1 MLVRAVNCFIN
12 DLAESVLMVNIFA
25 GDFSSR
31 ENQPVQILD
40 QMVHQQISNL
50 KENYPGCIN
59 YGEINVLHTLGDL
72 KIKCIILIGSDKA
85 ETITADKLRFLFGN
99 AIRAVRKLPVDSLGI
114 YTNLQ
119 YTFSYAD
126 AVQAILEGVIFGNY
140 QFDFYKAVK
149 ARKIGRVSLLEQNE
163 KLFSMTK
170 YIVEKV
176 KIFTDSVLSC
186 RDWVNHP
193 SCYVTPEFMAIAA
206 VRMGESQ
213 PIEVEIADRDVIK
226 KLGMQA
232 FWAVAKGSAEPPC
245 LITMKYV
252 GDPASKEVL
261 SYIGK
266 GITFDS
272 GGISLKS
279 SVNMG
284 EMKDDMAGGAAV
296 VAAMQAIGR
305 LRPKINV
312 LAVIP
317 CCENMPSGAALKP
330 GDVIK
335 SMSGI
340 TIEIDNTD
348 AEGRLVLADAISYAI
363 TLGATRLVD
372 IATLT
377 GACTI
382 ALGNVASGVISS
394 HTDFCRKLLTASRKT
409 GEKMWQLPSY
419 EEYRTQLK
427 SDIADI
433 KNTGGRMAGT
443 ITAGMFIEKF
453 TQGLPWVHID
463 IAGTANLKRECGIY
477 AKGASGVGTRTLIQL
492 ALDMVNKDEQ

>member
-1 MLVRAVNCFIN
+1 MLVRAVNCFVN
-12 DLAESVLMVNIFA
+12 DSAESVLMVNLFA
-25 GDFSSR
+25 GDFSLR

-40 QMVHQQISNL
+40 RMVQQQISNL
-50 KENYPGCIN
+50 KESYPACVK

-72 KIKCIILIGSDKA
+72 KIKRIILIGSDKA
-85 ETITADKLRFLFGN
+85 EAMTADKLRFLFGN
-99 AIRAVRKLPVDSLGI
+99 AIRVVRKLAVDGIGI

-119 YTFSYAD
+119 YTCSYAD
-126 AVQAILEGVIFGNY
+126 TVQAIVEGVTFGNY
-140 QFDFYKAVK
+140 QFDFYKEIK
-149 ARKIGRVSLLEQNE
+149 AKKVGRISLLEQNE
-163 KLFSMTK
+163 KLFHTTR
-170 YIVEKV
+170 YVVEKA
-176 KIFTDSVLSC
+176 KIFTESVIAC

-193 SCYVTPEFMAIAA
+193 SCYVTPEFMANAA
-206 VRMGESQ
+206 IKIGESQ
-213 PIEVEIADRDVIK
+213 RVQVETADRDAIK
-226 KLGMQA
+226 RLGMQA
-232 FWAVAKGSAEPPC
+232 FLAVAKGSAVAPR
-245 LITMKYV
+245 LITMKYT
-252 GDPASKEVL
+252 GNPASKEVL
-261 SYIGK
+261 AYVGK

-284 EMKDDMAGGAAV
+284 EMKNDMAGAAAV
-296 VAAMQAIGR
+296 LAAMQAIGK
-305 LRPKINV
+305 LQPKINV

-317 CCENMPSGAALKP
+317 CCENMPSGSAVKP
-330 GDVIK
+330 GDVVK

-348 AEGRLVLADAISYAI
+348 AEGRLVLADAITYAI

-382 ALGNVASGVISS
+382 ALGNVASGVISN
-394 HTDFCRKLLTASRKT
+394 DAGFCHKLLSSAQQN

-443 ITAGMFIEKF
+443 ITAGLFIEKF
-453 TQGLPWVHID
+453 TKGLPWVHID
-463 IAGTANLKRECGIY
+463 IAGTANLKRESGIY
-477 AKGASGVGTRTLIQL
+477 TKGASGVGTRTLIQL
-492 ALDMVNKDEQ
+492 ALDMVNKDE